1 MYCETKNLK
10 CILLRGNYETRGI
23 GDNDGVYG
31 IRPSDDS
38 WSFTE
43 FSLWF
48 WSQVI
53 MKETGGIIL
62 VVLFRSYLE
71 PYSTHPCFNDLFFDW
86 QYFYTLYT
94 GGNTSLV
101 IFYLFN
107 YLYRK
112 CDPSPGYWPDSN
124 LIRRTSEC
132 HRFLSLAKLVTSLD
146 KLNVLWIFISYPFQ
160 LYLIYSL
167 WFKVHIAIFNGQLQI
182 FHFGKQNFTLKYYLS
197 SLWKFFIS
205 SDQLLFK
212 YFCLLDRCDQFD
224 SWWKC
229 RSFRCSVCNNKKK
242 V

>member
-1 MYCETKNLK
+1 M
-10 CILLRGNYETRGI
+10 
-23 GDNDGVYG
+23 YG
-31 IRPSDDS
+31 IRPSYDS

-71 PYSTHPCFNDLFFDW
+71 PCSTHPFFNDLVFYW

-101 IFYLFN
+101 IFFLN

-132 HRFLSLAKLVTSLD
+132 DHFFSLAKLVTSLD
-146 KLNVLWIFISYPFQ
+146 KLKCAVNIYQ
-160 LYLIYSL
+160 LSL
-167 WFKVHIAIFNGQLQI
+167 STLFDL
-182 FHFGKQNFTLKYYLS
+182 FTV
-197 SLWKFFIS
+197 I
-205 SDQLLFK
+205 
-212 YFCLLDRCDQFD
+212 
-224 SWWKC
+224 
-229 RSFRCSVCNNKKK
+229 
-242 V
+242 